1 MIHKW
6 TGHLI
11 TNMLLS
17 KTPFSLKIF
26 FNQIPFEIDKII
38 KFILLIEF
46 SRENNIKLLANQ

>member
-46 SRENNIKLLANQ
+46 SRKNNIKLLANQ